1 MKKIFVYLA
10 VAFLFIIGL
19 NHKVV
24 ADALPT
30 EVRASH
36 ILVGNYYQAEQ
47 IRKEIID
54 GEGTFEYYARMY
66 SKCPSGQKG
75 GDLGYFKRG
84 QMVPQF
90 EVAAFNLPVGEISKP
105 VWTQFGWHLIKVTDR
120 R

>member
-1 MKKIFVYLA
+1 MKKLFLITSLV
-10 VAFLFIIGL
+10 FLFFLGL
-19 NHKVV
+19 HHTAA
-24 ADALPT
+24 ADIPVT

-36 ILVGNYYQAEQ
+36 ILVSNVYQAEQ
-47 IRKEIID
+47 IRKDIID
-54 GEGTFEYYARMY
+54 GNGTFEEYAKLY
-66 SKCPSGQKG
+66 SKCPSGQRG